1 MHPGDPMLRQAFAL
15 ARAGRH
21 PDALLLVERLV
32 QDGHPGALFTLADW
46 KLAAIGMEQ
55 DPAGARALY
64 RRAEQAGHAP
74 SGIFYTNL
82 LACGVGGPADWREA
96 LRRLRREARS
106 DPSRRETMALLEQMK
121 LTARGDPLRLPPP
134 RRLSERPD
142 VLLFPQLF
150 TPAECDYLVRVA
162 EPRFERTQVVD
173 FETLEEHENSART
186 AHGSTIYWAIE
197 DPAIRALNRR
207 LAAASGTDV
216 VQGEPMQILRYH
228 PGQEYR
234 PHHDALPGV
243 DNQRIATALVYLNEG
258 YAGGE
263 TAFVETGLA
272 VKGRKGD
279 AIVFRNTLPGA
290 QADPL
295 AHHAG
300 RPVTAGVKLLASRWI
315 RERPYV
321 KPLQPRT

>member
-1 MHPGDPMLRQAFAL
+1 VHPGDSLLREAFAL

-21 PDALLLVERLV
+21 PEALLIVNRLVEA
-32 QDGHPGALFTLADW
+32 GHPGALFTLADW

-55 DPAGARALY
+55 DLAGGRALY
-64 RRAEQAGHAP
+64 RQAEQAGHGP

-82 LACGVGGPADWREA
+82 LACGLGGPPDWGEA

-106 DPSRRETMALLEQMK
+106 HPGRREALSLLERMK
-121 LTARGDPLRLPPP
+121 LNARGDPLRLPPP
-134 RRLSERPD
+134 RTLSERPD

-150 TPAECDYLVRVA
+150 TAAECDYLVLVA
-162 EPRFERTQVVD
+162 EPRFQRTQVVD
-173 FETLEEHENSART
+173 VTTYEEHEHASRT
-186 AHGSTIYWAIE
+186 AHGSTIYWAVE

-207 LAAASGTDV
+207 LAAATGTEV
-216 VQGEPMQILRYH
+216 GQGEPMQVLRYQ

-258 YAGGE
+258 YQGGE

-279 AIVFRNTLPGA
+279 AIVFRNTLPGG
-290 QADPL
+290 QPDPL
-295 AHHAG
+295 ALHAG

-315 RERPYV
+315 RERLYV